1 MPGVF
6 PDHVSALACGLID
19 RARQGVVQVHADAG
33 TSRLSTSQRGRGQ
46 ERGPRGA
53 GSGVVWDARQIITNH
68 HVVGNLETVAIITSD
83 DRRLEARVVRSEPR
97 LDLALLEL
105 NQSLTPA
112 RVGDSSTLRV
122 GEIVFALGHPWGQPW
137 VATAGVVS
145 GLGETMMPE
154 RGMPGPRGD
163 PRGAGRPREWIRTDA
178 QLRPGNS
185 GGALLNARG
194 EVIGVNAMVWHGDL
208 GVAIPSQ
215 VVRGWLQSAPTSAA
229 GFRLGVQLQ
238 AVALTHGL
246 ERSRALM
253 VVGLEDGPASLAGL
267 SIGDVL
273 IEVNGK
279 PVADGDDLLEALAQ
293 IAPDSRL
300 ELGVLRAGQS
310 RTIRVATEEYAR
322 AA

>member
-1 MPGVF
+1 MPDVF
-6 PDHVSALACGLID
+6 SDHVSVLASGLID
-19 RARQGVVQVHADAG
+19 RVRESVVQVHADAR
-33 TSRLSTSQRGRGQ
+33 TSKPPTSQHGRGQ
-46 ERGPRGA
+46 GSGPRGA
-53 GSGVVWDARQIITNH
+53 GSGIVWDAQRIITNH
-68 HVVGNLETVAIITSD
+68 HVVSNLETVRIITSD
-83 DRRLEARVVRSEPR
+83 DRRLDARVVRSEPR
-97 LDLALLEL
+97 LDLALLEFDE
-105 NQSLTPA
+105 SLTPA
-112 RVGDSSTLRV
+112 RVGDSSRLRV

-137 VATAGVVS
+137 VVTAGVVS
-145 GLGETMMPE
+145 GLGETMMPD

-163 PRGAGRPREWIRTDA
+163 THGSGRPREWIRTDA

-185 GGALLNARG
+185 GGALLNVHG

-215 VVRGWLQSAPTSAA
+215 VVTNWLHSAPKSAS

-238 AVALTHGL
+238 AVALTHGF

-279 PVADGDDLLEALAQ
+279 PVADGDDLLEALAH
-293 IAPDSRL
+293 ITPDSRL

-310 RTIRVATEEYAR
+310 RTIRVATKEYAR

>member
-1 MPGVF
+1 V
-6 PDHVSALACGLID
+6 VS
-19 RARQGVVQVHADAG
+19 
-33 TSRLSTSQRGRGQ
+33 
-46 ERGPRGA
+46 
-53 GSGVVWDARQIITNH
+53 NF
-68 HVVGNLETVAIITSD
+68 ETVGIITSD

-97 LDLALLEL
+97 LDLALLEF
-105 NQSLTPA
+105 NESLTPA
-112 RVGDSSTLRV
+112 RVGDSSRLRV

-145 GLGETMMPE
+145 GLGAAMMPA
-154 RGMPGPRGD
+154 RGVPGPRGD
-163 PRGAGRPREWIRTDA
+163 MHGAGQWIRTDA

-208 GVAIPSQ
+208 GVAIPSR
-215 VVRGWLQSAPTSAA
+215 VVKGWLQSAPKSAS

-238 AVALTHGL
+238 AVALTLGF

-253 VVGLEDGPASLAGL
+253 VVGLEDGPASRAGL

-279 PVADGDDLLEALAQ
+279 SVADGDDLLEALAH
-293 IAPDSRL
+293 ITADSTL

-310 RTIRVATEEYAR
+310 RTIRVPTEEYAR